1 GRRQLLHASPRP
13 VDPLVEHR
21 PGLAVRRRVV
31 RLEHVEAELRVRPAA
46 EVAEVA
52 LAQERLDDERRAGG
66 ALQPGGRR
74 PGTGVVTRAE
84 ARDAR
89 AREALRQPLG
99 LDDAAGRE
107 RDVRVLHDPE
117 RVALGLAVADQEE
130 PAHREGS
137 PTVASAAGRAASTS
151 RRHART
157 RAMLASAFAGTS
169 PRETWAMNS
178 SRAGALRRW
187 ALIAKRCA
195 GCRVD

>member
-1 GRRQLLHASPRP
+1 
-13 VDPLVEHR
+13 
-21 PGLAVRRRVV
+21 
-31 RLEHVEAELRVRPAA
+31 
-46 EVAEVA
+46 
-52 LAQERLDDERRAGG
+52 
-66 ALQPGGRR
+66 
-74 PGTGVVTRAE
+74 GTGVV
-84 ARDAR
+84 ARDDVRDGLAG
-89 AREALRQPLG
+89 EAQRQPLG
-99 LDDAAGRE
+99 LDDAARRE
-107 RDVRVLHDPE
+107 RDVWMLDDPE

-137 PTVASAAGRAASTS
+137 QTVASAAGRAASTS

-157 RAMLASAFAGTS
+157 RAVLASAFAGAS